1 MHLHRLIQSL
11 LGKGIRCLIHFPKD
25 MIPRHATWMI
35 WTHLACIILKASI
48 ESVSGILNRRIL
60 QKILPWW
67 QMFLAK
73 PRMYSPLPTNSTDWS
88 VKISIR
94 LNCLLQIVYLDQF
107 IASGF
112 NVLADI
118 FKIMRTI
125 LKNVFVPSSPNTVQS
140 NNKGCYIFLMCSPIC
155 KYVHIHPSSSSSK
168 KFVSRL

>member
-1 MHLHRLIQSL
+1 MN
-11 LGKGIRCLIHFPKD
+11 D
-25 MIPRHATWMI
+25 
-35 WTHLACIILKASI
+35 WTHLVCIILKTSI

-60 QKILPWW
+60 QKIMPWW

-112 NVLADI
+112 NVLANI

-140 NNKGCYIFLMCSPIC
+140 NNKGYYIFLMRQSNLQICS
-155 KYVHIHPSSSSSK
+155 YSSK
-168 KFVSRL
+168 QFIVKKICFQVVAELCSISVLHNCNPTEHV